1 MQIIPMSS
9 IIWSFTPVCCD
20 GSVYDTPR
28 YILPSI
34 SRGRA
39 FNRINKTQW
48 PFRQT
53 VLFSFAADIS
63 NGRRRRLF
71 RLSGKTARVF
81 DYLSVAKIE
90 TPRRESDIGRRV
102 YPPRRCTIVSHFLEN
117 NFARNETRDLFF
129 FTDWIEFCFPFD
141 DDEFF
146 LKKGSFLLLVSCSSI
161 SEREYNCRNPTYLR
175 KFCLTCFKII
185 RMDAR
190 HSASLIQGYLGL
202 RDHG

>member
-90 TPRRESDIGRRV
+90 TPRRESDIGRRL
-102 YPPRRCTIVSHFLEN
+102 PAATMHHLVSSRIIRAQRKSRSLLFHGSDRIL
-117 NFARNETRDLFF
+117 FA
-129 FTDWIEFCFPFD
+129 FD

-146 LKKGSFLLLVSCSSI
+146 LKKGSFLLASCSSI
-161 SEREYNCRNPTYLR
+161 SEREYHCTSSSYLR

>member
-81 DYLSVAKIE
+81 DYLSVAKKSKHLVASR
-90 TPRRESDIGRRV
+90 TLADVSS
-102 YPPRRCTIVSHFLEN
+102 PPRRCTIVSRFLEN
-117 NFARNETRDLFF
+117 NTRTTKVAIPSFSRIGSNFVFPSTMTSSFWKRDRFF
-129 FTDWIEFCFPFD
+129 SHPP
-141 DDEFF
+141 
-146 LKKGSFLLLVSCSSI
+146 SSI
-161 SEREYNCRNPTYLR
+161 SERETIVQVLVIWGSFALLVSRLFGWMR
-175 KFCLTCFKII
+175 VIAL
-185 RMDAR
+185 
-190 HSASLIQGYLGL
+190 L
-202 RDHG
+202 

>member
-1 MQIIPMSS
+1 MSS

-53 VLFSFAADIS
+53 VLFSLAADIS

-102 YPPRRCTIVSHFLEN
+102 YPPRRCTIVSRFLEN
-117 NFARNETRDLFF
+117 NTRATKVAIPSFSRIGSNFVFPSTMTSSFWKRDRFF
-129 FTDWIEFCFPFD
+129 SRPP
-141 DDEFF
+141 
-146 LKKGSFLLLVSCSSI
+146 SSI
-161 SEREYNCRNPTYLR
+161 SKREYHCRSPSYLG

-190 HSASLIQGYLGL
+190 HSASLIQGYLGRSLWL